1 MLDKGE
7 AEATSRQEVK
17 GRGEQATRR
26 WGPLVSL
33 WPVRLSSSAHE
44 QLTVTKQPPGGLSS
58 RARRRLN
65 PPSPVSVSLSG
76 VEQPMGR
83 RWQLLPR
90 RVRCTRQHGYSQSP
104 ALQRSLEHAP

>member
-33 WPVRLSSSAHE
+33 ATPAELD
-44 QLTVTKQPPGGLSS
+44 VTP
-58 RARRRLN
+58 
-65 PPSPVSVSLSG
+65 
-76 VEQPMGR
+76 
-83 RWQLLPR
+83 
-90 RVRCTRQHGYSQSP
+90 
-104 ALQRSLEHAP
+104 